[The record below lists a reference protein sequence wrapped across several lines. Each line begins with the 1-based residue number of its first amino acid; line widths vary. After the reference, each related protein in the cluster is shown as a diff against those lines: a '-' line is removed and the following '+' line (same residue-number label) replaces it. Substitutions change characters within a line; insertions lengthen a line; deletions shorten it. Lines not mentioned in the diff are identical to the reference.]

1 MHFAKSKLTK
11 NAVFLKLFEV
21 FCKGEKI
28 AILEARKQLCW
39 YLRGVSHAGYYK
51 QQIVSMNTLADA
63 EKIVRGI
70 QRDLR

>member
-1 MHFAKSKLTK
+1 MEEALGQITTACSL
-11 NAVFLKLFEV
+11 
-21 FCKGEKI
+21 KGEKI
-28 AILEARKQLCW
+28 AILGARKQLCW
-39 YLRGVSHAGYYK
+39 YLRGVFHAGYYK